1 MIHCTVFSLVSLQVT
16 GLWLVIIPGHTLESR
31 QYHIVSWSGLTLLS
45 IHRDI
50 RLSVEEVI
58 DELSKK
64 ARKLDFVL

>member
-1 MIHCTVFSLVSLQVT
+1 MA
-16 GLWLVIIPGHTLESR
+16 GLGKWT
-31 QYHIVSWSGLTLLS
+31 LS

-50 RLSVEEVI
+50 HLSVEEVI